1 MNNWILVV
9 DDDAA
14 NLRMAS
20 SILSAE
26 KMRVSCLKSGE
37 DAITFLQENRPDL
50 ILLDIHMPGMNG
62 FETIETIKRNEKTAD
77 IPVIFLSADDDNSA
91 ETRGLEIGAK
101 DFIKKPFV
109 PDVLLLRVRNTI
121 ELVRLQANLEREVE
135 IKTQDEHLYKEVVTN
150 MREGVMVISMNG
162 KITMLN
168 PAAEDMLDLTQNDVG
183 EAYGNI
189 FLMREGTDAFNEVIF
204 NTIYEKGKVDNKA
217 VDYLCN
223 GEVRNLSL
231 TTSYIHSKG
240 EKSVVVVMSDM
251 TELNELRDAQTALEK
266 IKKLNVEYEKAKNEA
281 IMANEAKS
289 LFLSNMS
296 HEIRT
301 PINAVLGMNEMI
313 LRECTD
319 EQLLTYADNIR
330 SSGKTLLFLIND
342 ILDMSKIESGKME
355 IVRVDYEPA
364 ALIMDLW
371 NVIFLRAQ
379 QKDLSIKFSLDE
391 TLPKMIHGDDVRI
404 KQIVTNLLTNAVKYT
419 PQGGIEMHVAYER
432 HGDEHISLI
441 ISVKDTGMGI
451 KKEDMGKLFESFQRL
466 DEEKNRNIEGTGLGM
481 NITMSLLKL
490 MDGDM
495 KVESEYGKGSTF
507 TVTIPQRIVI
517 DEPTG
522 DFESIKTSQEQNR
535 ALSGQHFE
543 APDANI
549 LVVDDNA
556 MNLTVFKSL
565 LKRTKMNIVTADS
578 GMKCLELV
586 KKEHFHIIFMDHMMP
601 EMDGIETLHE
611 IQKLSDF
618 PNEGTPVIVLTANAL
633 SGARE
638 GYMKEGFADFLTKP
652 IDGDLLE
659 RTVANFLPEE
669 LIKAKEDGVQDTE
682 TDTAYID
689 YEGYLQ
695 YGISIENGLS
705 LAKGDMD
712 IYLDLIEMFMRDH
725 EKQHD
730 AMQEFIEQNNMKDYA
745 IWVHGLKGNARTLG
759 ADKLADMAY
768 EHEMKS
774 KSDDAEYVET
784 HWDELVDLWEET
796 HEGFQEFYGG
806 YRGNDDKYAMVSSDN
821 GEVLHLTN
829 DDLDKVASLLDDF
842 ATQQALEQLKEWIS
856 QPLEQDMHARIKDVL
871 IALEDEFD
879 EDKAI
884 ELLRKA

>member
-1 MNNWILVV
+1 MNEWVLVV

-20 SILSAE
+20 HILSEE

-37 DAITFLQENRPDL
+37 QAIQFLQENRPDL
-50 ILLDIHMPGMNG
+50 ILLDIQMPGMDG
-62 FETIETIKRNEKTAD
+62 LETMAVIKGNQDTTD
-77 IPVIFLSADDDNSA
+77 IPVIFLTANDDSNM
-91 ETRGLEIGAK
+91 EVRGLEAGAM

-109 PDVLLLRVRNTI
+109 PEILMIRVKHTLD
-121 ELVRLQANLEREVE
+121 LVR
-135 IKTQDEHLYKEVVTN
+135 
-150 MREGVMVISMNG
+150 
-162 KITMLN
+162 
-168 PAAEDMLDLTQNDVG
+168 
-183 EAYGNI
+183 
-189 FLMREGTDAFNEVIF
+189 
-204 NTIYEKGKVDNKA
+204 
-217 VDYLCN
+217 
-223 GEVRNLSL
+223 
-231 TTSYIHSKG
+231 
-240 EKSVVVVMSDM
+240 
-251 TELNELRDAQTALEK
+251 
-266 IKKLNVEYEKAKNEA
+266 LNVEYENARNEA

-319 EQLLTYADNIR
+319 KQILTYAENIR
-330 SSGKTLLFLIND
+330 GSGKTLLFLIND

-355 IVRVDYEPA
+355 IIRVEYDPA
-364 ALIMDLW
+364 VLIMDLW

-379 QKDLSIKFSLDE
+379 EKDLSIQFSLDE
-391 TLPKMIHGDDVRI
+391 TLPKMLYGDDVRI

-432 HGDEHISLI
+432 QGEEKISLI

-490 MDGDM
+490 MDGDL
-495 KVESEYGKGSTF
+495 KVESEYGKGSIF
-507 TVTIPQRIVI
+507 TVTIPQRIVC

-522 DFESIKTSQEQNR
+522 DFESIKSRQEQNR
-535 ALSGQHFE
+535 TLGYQSFE

-578 GMKCLELV
+578 GRKCLELV

-611 IQKLSDF
+611 IKKLTDF
-618 PNEGTPVIVLTANAL
+618 PNADTPVIILTANAL

-638 GYMKEGFADFLTKP
+638 GYLSEGFADFLTKP

-659 RTVANFLPEE
+659 RTIVDFLPKDLVKTKEAGGKDTGEE
-669 LIKAKEDGVQDTE
+669 E
-682 TDTAYID
+682 TSAEID
-689 YEGYLQ
+689 YERFMQ
-695 YGISIENGLS
+695 YGISVKNGLS
-705 LAKGDMD
+705 IAKGDMD
-712 IYLDLIEMFMRDH
+712 IYLDLIEMFIKEH
-725 EKQHD
+725 EKKD
-730 AMQEFIEQNNMKDYA
+730 VMQEFIAQRNMKEYA
-745 IWVHGLKGNARTLG
+745 VLVHGLKGNARTLG

-774 KSDDAEYVET
+774 KADEAEFVT
-784 HWDELVDLWEET
+784 AHWDELVAVWEET
-796 HEGFQEFYGG
+796 HEGFLEFYSG
-806 YRGNDDKYAMVSSDN
+806 YRQRDDQYGMISNVD
-821 GEVLHLTN
+821 GELMILSQ
-829 DDLDKVASLLDDF
+829 DDLDKVVALLDDF
-842 ATQQALEQLKEWIS
+842 EKAQAVEQLHEWIA
-856 QPLEQDMHARIKDVL
+856 QPLQQEMHARIKDAL
-871 IALEDEFD
+871 IALEDEYD
-879 EDKAI
+879 EYKAI
-884 ELLRKA
+884 DLLKGNGGNN

>member
-1 MNNWILVV
+1 MSDWILVV
-9 DDDAA
+9 DDDAE
-14 NLRMAS
+14 NLRMANH
-20 SILSAE
+20 ILSEE

-37 DAITFLQENRPDL
+37 DAIDFLQENRPDL
-50 ILLDIHMPGMNG
+50 ILLDIYMQGMDG
-62 FETIETIKRNEKTAD
+62 FETMSVIKGNEATAD
-77 IPVIFLSADDDNSA
+77 IPVIFLTANDDNGA
-91 ETRGLEIGAK
+91 EARGLESGAM

-109 PDVLLLRVRNTI
+109 PEVLLLRVRHTL
-121 ELVRLQANLEREVE
+121 ELVRLQANLEREGE
-135 IKTQDEHLYKEVVTN
+135 IETQDEHLYKEVVTN
-150 MREGVMVISMNG
+150 MVEGVMVINLNG

-168 PAAEDMLDLTQNDVG
+168 PAAERMLGLTQDDVG
-183 EAYGNI
+183 NSYGSI
-189 FLMREGTDAFNEVIF
+189 FMMREGTDAFNEVIF
-204 NTIYEKGKVDNKA
+204 DTIQERGKASNVSVDFLH
-217 VDYLCN
+217 D
-223 GEVRNLSL
+223 GEIRNLTL
-231 TTSYIHSKG
+231 ATSYIHNKG
-240 EKSVVVVMSDM
+240 EKAVVVVMNDM

-266 IKKLNVEYEKAKNEA
+266 IQKLNVEYEKAKNEA

-319 EQLLTYADNIR
+319 EQLLSYAANIQ

-355 IVRVDYEPA
+355 IIRVDYSPA

-379 QKDLSIKFSLDE
+379 EKDLSVKFSLDE
-391 TLPKMIHGDDVRI
+391 TLPKTLYGDDVRI

-419 PQGGIEMHVAYER
+419 PQGGLEMHVAYER
-432 HGDEHISLI
+432 HGGEQLSLI

-451 KKEDMGKLFESFQRL
+451 KKEDMGKLFENFQRL

-507 TVTIPQRIVI
+507 TVTIPQRIVCN
-517 DEPTG
+517 DPTG
-522 DFESIKTSQEQNR
+522 DFESIKIMQEKNHADSQQ
-535 ALSGQHFE
+535 SFE
-543 APDANI
+543 APDANV

-556 MNLTVFKSL
+556 MNLMVFKSL

-578 GMKCLELV
+578 GKKCLELV
-586 KKEHFHIIFMDHMMP
+586 QKEHFHIIFMDHMMP

-611 IQKLSDF
+611 IQKMKDF
-618 PNEGTPVIVLTANAL
+618 PNENTPVIVLTANAL

-659 RTVANFLPEE
+659 QTVADFLPKDLLRSKEAGAQDEE
-669 LIKAKEDGVQDTE
+669 KAESNLK
-682 TDTAYID
+682 ID
-689 YEGYLQ
+689 YEGFMQ
-695 YGISIENGLS
+695 YGISIENGLA

-712 IYLDLIEMFMRDH
+712 IYTDLVDMFLREH
-725 EKQHD
+725 EKQG
-730 AMQEFIEQNNMKDYA
+730 AMEQFILDRNMKDYA

-759 ADKLADMAY
+759 ADKLADVAY

-774 KSDDAEYVET
+774 KANDIAYVES
-784 HWDELVDLWEET
+784 HWDELIAVWDET
-796 HEGFQEFYGG
+796 QEGFKEF
-806 YRGNDDKYAMVSSDN
+806 RGDDGDKYGAVESAD
-821 GEVLHLTN
+821 GEVLQLSQ
-829 DDLDKVASLLDDF
+829 DDLEQVAALLDNF
-842 ATQQALEQLKEWIS
+842 ETAQAVEKLKAWIG
-856 QPLEQDMHARIKDVL
+856 QPLEQNMHTLVKDVL

-884 ELLRKA
+884 GLLRG

>member
-1 MNNWILVV
+1 MNEWVLVV

-20 SILSAE
+20 HILSEE

-37 DAITFLQENRPDL
+37 QAIQFLQENRPDL
-50 ILLDIHMPGMNG
+50 ILLDIQMPGMDG
-62 FETIETIKRNEKTAD
+62 LETMAVIKGNQDTTD
-77 IPVIFLSADDDNSA
+77 IPVIFLTANDDSNM
-91 ETRGLEIGAK
+91 EVRGLEAGAM

-109 PDVLLLRVRNTI
+109 PEILMIRVKHTLD
-121 ELVRLQANLEREVE
+121 LVR
-135 IKTQDEHLYKEVVTN
+135 
-150 MREGVMVISMNG
+150 
-162 KITMLN
+162 
-168 PAAEDMLDLTQNDVG
+168 
-183 EAYGNI
+183 
-189 FLMREGTDAFNEVIF
+189 
-204 NTIYEKGKVDNKA
+204 
-217 VDYLCN
+217 
-223 GEVRNLSL
+223 
-231 TTSYIHSKG
+231 
-240 EKSVVVVMSDM
+240 
-251 TELNELRDAQTALEK
+251 
-266 IKKLNVEYEKAKNEA
+266 LNVEYENARNEA

-319 EQLLTYADNIR
+319 KQILTYAENIR
-330 SSGKTLLFLIND
+330 GSGKTLLFLIND

-355 IVRVDYEPA
+355 IIRVEYDPA
-364 ALIMDLW
+364 VLIMDLW

-379 QKDLSIKFSLDE
+379 EKDLSIQFSLDE
-391 TLPKMIHGDDVRI
+391 TLPKMLYGDDVRI

-432 HGDEHISLI
+432 QGEEKISLI

-490 MDGDM
+490 MDGDL
-495 KVESEYGKGSTF
+495 KVESEYGKGSIF
-507 TVTIPQRIVI
+507 TVTIPQRIVC

-522 DFESIKTSQEQNR
+522 DFESIKSRQEQNWT
-535 ALSGQHFE
+535 LGYQSFE

-578 GMKCLELV
+578 GRKCLELV

-611 IQKLSDF
+611 IKKLTDF
-618 PNEGTPVIVLTANAL
+618 PNADTPVIILTANAL

-638 GYMKEGFADFLTKP
+638 GYLSEGFADFLTKP

-659 RTVANFLPEE
+659 RTIVDFLPKDLVKTKEAGGKDTGEE
-669 LIKAKEDGVQDTE
+669 E
-682 TDTAYID
+682 TSAEID
-689 YEGYLQ
+689 YERFMQ
-695 YGISIENGLS
+695 YGISVKNGLS
-705 LAKGDMD
+705 IAKGDMD
-712 IYLDLIEMFMRDH
+712 IYLDLIEMFIKEH
-725 EKQHD
+725 EKKD
-730 AMQEFIEQNNMKDYA
+730 VMQEFIAQRNMKEYA
-745 IWVHGLKGNARTLG
+745 VLVHGLKGNARTLG

-774 KSDDAEYVET
+774 KADEAEFVT
-784 HWDELVDLWEET
+784 AHWDELVAVWEET
-796 HEGFQEFYGG
+796 HEGFLEFYSG
-806 YRGNDDKYAMVSSDN
+806 YRQRDDQYGMISNVD
-821 GEVLHLTN
+821 GELMILSQ
-829 DDLDKVASLLDDF
+829 DDLDKVVALLDDF
-842 ATQQALEQLKEWIS
+842 EKAQAVEQLHEWIA
-856 QPLEQDMHARIKDVL
+856 QPLQQEMHARIKDAL
-871 IALEDEFD
+871 IALEDEYD
-879 EDKAI
+879 EYKAI
-884 ELLRKA
+884 DLLKGNGGNN